1 MNWKKYRM
9 VDYAIVW
16 LCVVIGLWVILHL
29 GSGESERNAKIFH
42 SDFDHTCYDIR
53 HFAPEQ
59 HGAR

>member
-1 MNWKKYRM
+1 M
-9 VDYAIVW
+9 VDYAILW

-29 GSGESERNAKIFH
+29 GSGESERNVKIFH
-42 SDFDHTCYDIR
+42 SDFDHPCYDIR